1 MPPGKRFGAGIRGK
15 EEREEEK
22 EEEGLERFFLCSVS
36 VTESWTRRRN
46 PRWSGKS
53 EKAGSCCSFC
63 CVDDALGSEEYKSPV
78 VCFFVLEIGFFCVW
92 EFLWII
98 GGSSSK

>member
-22 EEEGLERFFLCSVS
+22 EEEEEEEEEGLERFFLCFVS
-36 VTESWTRRRN
+36 VTESWRRRRN

-53 EKAGSCCSFC
+53 EQAGSCCSCC
-63 CVDDALGSEEYKSPV
+63 CVDDALGSEEYKSLV
-78 VCFFVLEIGFFCVW
+78 VCFFLVLF
-92 EFLWII
+92 WI
-98 GGSSSK
+98 

>member
-22 EEEGLERFFLCSVS
+22 EEEEGLERFFLCFVS
-36 VTESWTRRRN
+36 VTESWKRRRN

-53 EKAGSCCSFC
+53 EQAGSCCCCCC

-78 VCFFVLEIGFFCVW
+78 VCFFLVFF
-92 EFLWII
+92 WI
-98 GGSSSK
+98 